1 MDIKSLPAGTR
12 CLIDANIFIYHFGAL
27 SAECTDFFT
36 RVAKR
41 EVEAHITTVVIAEIL
56 HRRMIAEALS
66 KGLISASKP
75 LQKLKAKP
83 DVIKGL
89 TDYVTEIE
97 KLLKLPITIHE
108 ITIADITSSHN
119 LRTTHGLFVNDSI
132 NLACALRL
140 GLADVVTHDED
151 FSRVTTIMAWE
162 PTDI

>member
-12 CLIDANIFIYHFGAL
+12 CLVDANIFIYHFGVA
-27 SAECTDFFT
+27 SGESTDFLA
-36 RVAKR
+36 RVARR
-41 EVEAHITTVVIAEIL
+41 EVEAHVTTTIIAEVL
-56 HRRMIAEALS
+56 HRRMAAEAIT
-66 KGLISASKP
+66 KGLISPGKP
-75 LQKLKAKP
+75 LQKLKANP

-97 KLLKLPITIHE
+97 KLLKLPITVHE
-108 ITIADITSSHN
+108 VTMTDIAASHA

-151 FSRVTTIMAWE
+151 FGRVTTITTWE
-162 PTDI
+162 PMDI